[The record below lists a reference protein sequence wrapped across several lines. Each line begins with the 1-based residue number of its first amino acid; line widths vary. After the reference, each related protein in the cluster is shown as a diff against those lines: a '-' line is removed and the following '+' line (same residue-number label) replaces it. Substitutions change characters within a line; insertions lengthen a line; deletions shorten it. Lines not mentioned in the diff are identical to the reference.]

1 MNNTRLKMLN
11 GEKIGQCE
19 RCYVVENETSHGFR
33 KRLNTN
39 FKDSFDV
46 VELTNEN
53 GSIDNIKL
61 KLWDIRISNFCNFK
75 CRSCGHE
82 LSSSWYGDSIKMGRN
97 LEGVKPVISID
108 DKSNF
113 MDTLLPHFEY
123 VEEIYFAGGEP
134 LIMPEHYEI
143 LDKLLEI
150 GKTDVRIRYSTNF
163 SILTYK
169 GKHIF
174 DYWKNFP
181 NLELFVSVDGIGNVG
196 EYVRKGFNT
205 KIFENNVKHFFESNI
220 EYLNYGYIVTYSVLN
235 FLHLFDMVIYL
246 FEHNLFN
253 INQFKKRTLIEFS
266 PVTEPN
272 YYSVTI
278 LPEHIKE
285 EYNEKLIVFL
295 NILDN
300 MNIEKEIKEDL
311 IKKLKMV
318 YEFSKSKP
326 HNIDEYQKFKMINNK
341 LDQIREEDFNTLV

>member
-1 MNNTRLKMLN
+1 
-11 GEKIGQCE
+11 
-19 RCYVVENETSHGFR
+19 
-33 KRLNTN
+33 
-39 FKDSFDV
+39 
-46 VELTNEN
+46 
-53 GSIDNIKL
+53 
-61 KLWDIRISNFCNFK
+61 
-75 CRSCGHE
+75 
-82 LSSSWYGDSIKMGRN
+82 MGRN
-97 LEGVKPVISID
+97 MEGVKPVISID

-220 EYLNYGYIVTYSVLN
+220 KYLNYGYIVTYSVLN

-326 HNIDEYQKFKMINNK
+326 HNIDEYQKFKIINNK
-341 LDQIREEDFNTLV
+341 LDQIREEDFNSLV